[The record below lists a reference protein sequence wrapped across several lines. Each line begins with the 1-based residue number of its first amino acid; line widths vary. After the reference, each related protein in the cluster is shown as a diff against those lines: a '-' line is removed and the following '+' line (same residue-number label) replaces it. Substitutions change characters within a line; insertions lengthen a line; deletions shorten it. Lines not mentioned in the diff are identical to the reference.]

1 MNIYTYELRHFANKQ
16 NACTRVTGYTFG
28 MSTYGTTNQK
38 LKKFVIFFSQVQ
50 KFRLHIINFSVDF
63 HPLNIQTVAY

>member
-38 LKKFVIFFSQVQ
+38 LSQVQ